1 MFNLKKYWISYCC
14 DFYENAEVLNF
25 LANEKLHVT
34 ADWEPSL
41 LFIHLSILVYNKR
54 LLKKDLFFLTDVP
67 QDISRIF
74 FNKAKVRKSMA
85 IPSKFDMAQARG
97 SDKSGP

>member
-1 MFNLKKYWISYCC
+1 MIF
-14 DFYENAEVLNF
+14 
-25 LANEKLHVT
+25 
-34 ADWEPSL
+34 
-41 LFIHLSILVYNKR
+41 
-54 LLKKDLFFLTDVP
+54 FFLTDVS

>member
-1 MFNLKKYWISYCC
+1 MCHGYI
-14 DFYENAEVLNF
+14 
-25 LANEKLHVT
+25 
-34 ADWEPSL
+34 
-41 LFIHLSILVYNKR
+41 
-54 LLKKDLFFLTDVP
+54 TD
-67 QDISRIF
+67 F

>member
-1 MFNLKKYWISYCC
+1 MLL
-14 DFYENAEVLNF
+14 ENRVSGRLPVLSF
-25 LANEKLHVT
+25 VVKTTFKERV
-34 ADWEPSL
+34 
-41 LFIHLSILVYNKR
+41 IYI
-54 LLKKDLFFLTDVP
+54 FFLTDMS

>member
-1 MFNLKKYWISYCC
+1 MLL
-14 DFYENAEVLNF
+14 ENRV
-25 LANEKLHVT
+25 
-34 ADWEPSL
+34 SR
-41 LFIHLSILVYNKR
+41 R
-54 LLKKDLFFLTDVP
+54 LPVVSFDVKTTSNIYFFLTDVS

-85 IPSKFDMAQARG
+85 IPCKFDMAQARG